1 MHHDVATGGLGE
13 FLRSRRA
20 ALTPEEVGIPSFGAR
35 RVPGLRREEIAQLA
49 GVSPTYY
56 TRLEQ
61 GHASNA
67 SASVVDAL
75 ARALQLDDDE
85 RTHLHALAGA
95 ASPARARAARPQQAH
110 PRTRQLLDAM
120 PDIPVVVM
128 GPRTEVLAW
137 NPLGHALLAGH
148 AAFDAP
154 HDAQR
159 RPNLTRMLF
168 LDPHMREL
176 HRDWAAEAKL
186 AVSSLR
192 FIAAEL
198 RDDRELAELIGEL
211 TLNSPEFA
219 SLWSKHPVQRCTTGV
234 KRFHHPAVGDLD
246 LDYHVLHLPD
256 TSGQRLLTHA
266 ATAGSSSAAGLTL
279 LRTTIA
285 PALPTLRPQHF

>member
-1 MHHDVATGGLGE
+1 MHNDLATGGLGE
-13 FLRSRRA
+13 FLHSRRA
-20 ALTPEEVGIPSFGAR
+20 ALTPEEAGIPSYGVR
-35 RVPGLRREEIAQLA
+35 RVPGLRREELAQLA
-49 GVSPTYY
+49 GVSLTYY

-61 GHASNA
+61 GQASNA

-85 RTHLHALAGA
+85 RAHLHALAGA
-95 ASPARARAARPQQAH
+95 ATPVRARAARPQQAH
-110 PRTRQLLDAM
+110 APTRQLIDAM
-120 PDIPVVVM
+120 PDIAAVVM

-137 NPLGHALLAGH
+137 NQLGHALLAGH
-148 AAFDAP
+148 ASFDAP
-154 HDAQR
+154 QDVRR

-219 SLWSKHPVQRCTTGV
+219 SLWAKHPVQRCTTGV
-234 KRFHHPAVGDLD
+234 KRLHHPAVGDLD

-256 TSGQRLLTHA
+256 TSGQRLLTHTA
-266 ATAGSSSAAGLTL
+266 ATGSPAAAALTL
-279 LRTTIA
+279 LRTIA
-285 PALPTLRPQHF
+285 EPTLPVLHRP